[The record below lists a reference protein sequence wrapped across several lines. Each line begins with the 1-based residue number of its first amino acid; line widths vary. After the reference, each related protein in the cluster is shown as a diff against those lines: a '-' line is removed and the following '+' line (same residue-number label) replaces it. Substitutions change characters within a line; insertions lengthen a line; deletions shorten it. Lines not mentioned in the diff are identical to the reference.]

1 VTVQASADDEFRDFM
16 RGRWPAMV
24 RLAYGLTGD
33 LGHAEDVAQAAFA
46 RAYASWGRV
55 ARTGDPDAYLRRIV
69 VNENRRRFRKRRVA
83 EDLPGTLP
91 EQGIPDAA
99 DDFDERAALRAAL
112 GRLGPR
118 QRAVVVLRF
127 WMDMS
132 EAETARALNCSVGT
146 VKSQASR
153 ALAALRRDAAVP
165 GAGPGD
171 LGFISGDVIE
181 GGLR

>member
-1 VTVQASADDEFRDFM
+1 VT
-16 RGRWPAMV
+16 
-24 RLAYGLTGD
+24 
-33 LGHAEDVAQAAFA
+33 
-46 RAYASWGRV
+46 
-55 ARTGDPDAYLRRIV
+55 RTGDPDAYLRRIV

-91 EQGIPDAA
+91 DRGVPDAA
-99 DDFDERAALRAAL
+99 EDIDEQAALLAAL
-112 GRLGPR
+112 GRLGAR

-153 ALAALRRDAAVP
+153 ALAALRKNATVP
-165 GAGPGD
+165 GSAPAD
-171 LGFISGDVIE
+171 LGLIPGDVIE